1 MDLMAMDLAA
11 LSDGSEG
18 NVIRAVTTD
27 MDDSSR
33 SAKARASVNY
43 WLAGVQ
49 QAQLH
54 DAMPWSVTCDATR
67 VGKRNIFGAAIVFP
81 SNVGFW
87 LPPKDPTSMLS
98 NLIPKGCENSA
109 VTMFLF
115 YLHNIRV
122 VLTK

>member
-54 DAMPWSVTCDATR
+54 DA
-67 VGKRNIFGAAIVFP
+67 AIVFP
-81 SNVGFW
+81 
-87 LPPKDPTSMLS
+87 LPPKDPTSM
-98 NLIPKGCENSA
+98 
-109 VTMFLF
+109 
-115 YLHNIRV
+115 
-122 VLTK
+122 